1 MARLIETDSYTNK
14 DISSAVA
21 IGAYTANA
29 TRLVHVRVAVDQ
41 AAGGGDYVIYVTLQI
56 GSAGSSYVVIPKTTA
71 TAAAGETALMF
82 VGGPI
87 PVDNTDILTVM
98 LDGLAGDTT
107 TPDIKVSFY
116 EHNYLAPAT
125 VDRTLTVAA
134 TGEASANVTHSAGVA
149 VSGRLAEY
157 ADLASLALETTAQ
170 AILTDTGTTLP
181 ALISAT
187 GSGVWTIEITV
198 NNGTTVLENAKVQ
211 LSEGANRFV
220 GETNESGV
228 VTFNVDAATYIVAI
242 AKTGYS
248 YSGTTLVVSDDVSI
262 TYSMSINSFTSSLP
276 GQSTGWVY
284 CYNYNGDIE
293 ASVTIYVQQVATT
306 ETSGYAFDTT
316 IYTLTSDENGL
327 VEATGLW
334 IGATYQAKRVNGAWH
349 SFVVPDAATF
359 ALPAMLGR

>member
-1 MARLIETDSYTNK
+1 MPYFGN
-14 DISSAVA
+14 
-21 IGAYTANA
+21 Y
-29 TRLVHVRVAVDQ
+29 
-41 AAGGGDYVIYVTLQI
+41 
-56 GSAGSSYVVIPKTTA
+56 
-71 TAAAGETALMF
+71 F
-82 VGGPI
+82 
-87 PVDNTDILTVM
+87 
-98 LDGLAGDTT
+98 GLANDAT
-107 TPDIKVSFY
+107 IA
-116 EHNYLAPAT
+116 LAVLAAMNADPPA
-125 VDRTLTVAA
+125 V
-134 TGEASANVTHSAGVA
+134 NVTYSAGVA
-149 VSGRLAEY
+149 LGGRLAEHADVAVLATA
-157 ADLASLALETTAQ
+157 ADLATVDANVD
-170 AILTDTGTTLP
+170 AILEDTGTTLP

-211 LSEGANRFV
+211 LSEGANRFI